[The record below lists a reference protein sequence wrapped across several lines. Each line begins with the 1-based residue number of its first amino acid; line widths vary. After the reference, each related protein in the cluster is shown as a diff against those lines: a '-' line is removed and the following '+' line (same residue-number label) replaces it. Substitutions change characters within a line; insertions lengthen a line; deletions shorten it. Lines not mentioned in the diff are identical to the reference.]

1 LKLFST
7 RLRTIQHN
15 IRDPSNHA
23 IAGAPSS
30 HIRYK
35 DKCSCAKYLT
45 LCRAVVEVATAG
57 CFVAQSRNGALALTS
72 LGLPGVCLNLLESQV
87 EEVQLA
93 SCRLLLGEI
102 GSLFFNPPS
111 AFQAYTALQHT
122 AIVALTRAAALADVC
137 QSIRHCLWEAGAV
150 PSLSRLAPRTQNPI
164 IAATALDTLRAIFD
178 DALSRAQFCC
188 DQGWE
193 GAVREVFA
201 PPSYLLLQCEIS
213 NIIQVMLHSTAPV
226 VLVAASRVVITAA
239 PDAHSFH
246 RMLSICMPEAIVRM
260 SARVVDDAVIA
271 AGADALFAMGKRGRL
286 VSVQLLNFNLV
297 HPMADALGQ
306 VSWLLIERSRMCRSV

>member
-1 LKLFST
+1 M
-7 RLRTIQHN
+7 
-15 IRDPSNHA
+15 
-23 IAGAPSS
+23 
-30 HIRYK
+30 
-35 DKCSCAKYLT
+35 
-45 LCRAVVEVATAG
+45 
-57 CFVAQSRNGALALTS
+57 
-72 LGLPGVCLNLLESQV
+72 

-102 GSLFFNPPS
+102 GSLFLILLPPFKH
-111 AFQAYTALQHT
+111 APHGNT

-178 DALSRAQFCC
+178 DALSRALFCC

-201 PPSYLLLQCEIS
+201 PPSYLRLPGKIG

-226 VLVAASRVVITAA
+226 VLVTASRVVVTAA
-239 PDAHSFH
+239 PDAQSFH

-306 VSWLLIERSRMCRSV
+306 VR